1 VDILIGTKNKYKATE
16 MVSLL
21 EKPPNIKIK
30 FLDGLNLNIKIEEDQ
45 KTLKKNAEKKAIE
58 ISKLTNY
65 YVIASD
71 GGVDIPGLDKKWNI
85 LKNQRIVGENRTDL
99 GKADKLLDLM
109 KGLKGEKRK
118 AIYYLSLALAKNGV
132 LIWSTEQVY
141 DKGYIVKEL
150 PDRRIPQYLWM
161 SHLWYYPQ
169 YKKVFNKLIE
179 REKEKVRKQGEG
191 IKRSLQLK
199 IRELLSLY

>member
-1 VDILIGTKNKYKATE
+1 